1 MVVVAP
7 VGRLHGFRGDKKIP
21 AFPDNEKP
29 FPFRVPRGPEHPVNE
44 LRRAENGDDLFFRQ
58 SQRAHP
64 VNGNSLRGT
73 GCFHFYSP
81 VELAWWKSRP
91 VPRLASALKGSDF
104 IAGVGVSATVAH
116 ARVGRA
122 MDVAVPHELN
132 TKAQWELVRGFGLQ
146 LRDTYGVAL
155 CVSLH
160 HPNTKGDQ
168 RNVHGHIFMTTR
180 AVDAEGN
187 FSKAKI
193 RNFDD
198 RKLGPLEIE
207 RIREMWETRCN
218 RALRKAGVSEGVN
231 RRSLQAQGIDR
242 PATKHLGAKA
252 SAMAR
257 NGCRLRKDEINKLIS
272 SDSRRLAEINTQLDA
287 LQNYGHREPRK
298 QSVQP
303 QIRAGEKSD
312 LAETHRL
319 HPSKSKH
326 QTHRVAVSGEP
337 GVAHHGNRHA
347 RNRSRTRPARP
358 NTAGELVGFLAR
370 GASIGRIAQGH
381 HFRGGQL
388 LVGLLRTLRIV
399 IRALEIEQQ
408 RQQQRAGIRMRL

>member
-1 MVVVAP
+1 MAIFHLSIRPISRAKGHSAVAQIAYDTRSKLTNERTGEKHDWSKHKAD
-7 VGRLHGFRGDKKIP
+7 VIDWQTIGP
-21 AFPDNEKP
+21 AMQP
-29 FPFRVPRGPEHPVNE
+29 GE
-44 LRRAENGDDLFFRQ
+44 LAARAEQAEKRWD
-58 SQRAHP
+58 
-64 VNGNSLRGT
+64 
-73 GCFHFYSP
+73 
-81 VELAWWKSRP
+81 
-91 VPRLASALKGSDF
+91 
-104 IAGVGVSATVAH
+104 

-122 MDVAVPHELN
+122 MDIAVPHELN

-160 HPNTKGDQ
+160 HPNTKGDE

-180 AVDAEGN
+180 TVDAEGN

-193 RNFDD
+193 RTLDD

-218 RALRKAGVSEGVN
+218 RALRKAGISEGVS

-252 SAMAR
+252 AAMTR

-272 SDSRRLAEINTQLDA
+272 SDSRRLAEINSQLNQLKNHD
-287 LQNYGHREPRK
+287 RKSRK
-298 QSVQP
+298 QSLQP

-312 LAETHRL
+312 LAETRRL
-319 HPSKSKH
+319 HPSKSKR

-347 RNRSRTRPARP
+347 RNRSRPRPPRP
-358 NTAGELVGFLAR
+358 NTAGELVGLLAR

-408 RQQQRAGIRMRL
+408 RQQQRNGVRVKG

>member
-1 MVVVAP
+1 MAIFHLSIRPISRAKGHSAVAQIAYDT
-7 VGRLHGFRGDKKIP
+7 RSKLI
-21 AFPDNEKP
+21 NERTGEKHDWSKQKAD
-29 FPFRVPRGPEHPVNE
+29 VIDWQIIGPPMQPGE
-44 LRRAENGDDLFFRQ
+44 LAARAEQAEKRWD
-58 SQRAHP
+58 
-64 VNGNSLRGT
+64 
-73 GCFHFYSP
+73 
-81 VELAWWKSRP
+81 
-91 VPRLASALKGSDF
+91 
-104 IAGVGVSATVAH
+104 

-122 MDVAVPHELN
+122 MDIAVPHELN

-180 AVDAEGN
+180 AVDADGN

-193 RNFDD
+193 RTLDD

-218 RALRKAGVSEGVN
+218 RALRKAGVSKGVT

-252 SAMAR
+252 SAMTR
-257 NGCRLRKDEINKLIS
+257 NGCRLCKDEINKLIS
-272 SDSRRLAEINTQLDA
+272 SDSRRLAEIKSQLNQLTNHD
-287 LQNYGHREPRK
+287 RKSRK
-298 QSVQP
+298 QIPKSLSIV
-303 QIRAGEKSD
+303 EKSD
-312 LAETHRL
+312 LAGTRQL
-319 HPSKSKH
+319 HQSKPKR
-326 QTHRVAVSGEP
+326 QTHRMAVSGKS
-337 GVAHHGNRHA
+337 GIAHHGNRPA
-347 RNRSRTRPARP
+347 RNRPRTRPARP
-358 NTAGELVGFLAR
+358 NTAGELVGLLAR

-399 IRALEIEQQ
+399 IRVLEIEQQ

>member
-1 MVVVAP
+1 MAIFHLSIRPISRAKGHSAVAQIAYDTRSKLTNERTGEKHDWSKHKADVIDWQIIGP
-7 VGRLHGFRGDKKIP
+7 P
-21 AFPDNEKP
+21 MQPD
-29 FPFRVPRGPEHPVNE
+29 
-44 LRRAENGDDLFFRQ
+44 
-58 SQRAHP
+58 
-64 VNGNSLRGT
+64 
-73 GCFHFYSP
+73 
-81 VELAWWKSRP
+81 ELAARVEQAEKRW
-91 VPRLASALKGSDF
+91 D
-104 IAGVGVSATVAH
+104 

-132 TKAQWELVRGFGLQ
+132 TKAQWELMRGFGLQ

-193 RNFDD
+193 RNLDD

-252 SAMAR
+252 SAMTR
-257 NGCRLRKDEINKLIS
+257 NGCRLRKDEINQLIS
-272 SDSRRLAEINTQLDA
+272 SDSRRLAEINFQLNKLKNHD
-287 LQNYGHREPRK
+287 RKSRK
-298 QSVQP
+298 QSAQP
-303 QIRAGEKSD
+303 QIRSGEKPD
-312 LAETHRL
+312 LAGTRQL
-319 HPSKSKH
+319 HQSKPKR
-326 QTHRVAVSGEP
+326 QTHRVAVSGKP

-347 RNRSRTRPARP
+347 RNRSWTRPARP
-358 NTAGELVGFLAR
+358 NTAGELVGLLAR

-388 LVGLLRTLRIV
+388 LIGLLRTLRIV